1 MDSTGC
7 TAKQELHMATK
18 YDEADSDGLDDLNLL
33 TEAAL
38 AKKIRMTPGAVRN
51 ARMRGSLGIPFIKL
65 GRGKRARIHY
75 PRRLS
80 TRPSM
85 SARSST
91 PVKRRVPKPRRACR
105 HADPCSSRFFCP
117 APAGRLAVN
126 VGFPVRRCVM
136 ADDILVQD
144 FVDEPDVFFLGI
156 KSLNAK
162 PKSVA
167 AAKGKK
173 EKVIPVVARHLYR
186 EIRAETCWAGGR
198 INPAKSAM
206 NYSLLH
212 DGPTTAA
219 GMTTAALDAMAEH
232 DVPWQAQR
240 KDQIMGVELVISVS
254 PSFKGDL
261 HAFFRQSLEWT
272 QRHLINA
279 VHEC

>member
-1 MDSTGC
+1 
-7 TAKQELHMATK
+7 
-18 YDEADSDGLDDLNLL
+18 
-33 TEAAL
+33 
-38 AKKIRMTPGAVRN
+38 
-51 ARMRGSLGIPFIKL
+51 
-65 GRGKRARIHY
+65 
-75 PRRLS
+75 
-80 TRPSM
+80 
-85 SARSST
+85 
-91 PVKRRVPKPRRACR
+91 
-105 HADPCSSRFFCP
+105 
-117 APAGRLAVN
+117 
-126 VGFPVRRCVM
+126 
-136 ADDILVQD
+136 
-144 FVDEPDVFFLGI
+144 
-156 KSLNAK
+156 LNAK